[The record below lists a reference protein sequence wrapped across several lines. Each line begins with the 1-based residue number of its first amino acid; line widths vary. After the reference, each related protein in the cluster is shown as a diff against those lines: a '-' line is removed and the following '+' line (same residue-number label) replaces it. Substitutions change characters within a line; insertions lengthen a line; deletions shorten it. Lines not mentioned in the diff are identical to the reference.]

1 MTAADS
7 APALRRWADLVWTD
21 FAALD
26 PTRTVAVLPLGAT
39 EQHGPHLPL
48 AVDTAIVE
56 ALLGAA
62 AAHLPPDAP
71 LLVLPT
77 LAVGLSPEH
86 EAFPGTLS
94 LAPET
99 ALAVLRDV
107 AAGVARAGVRK
118 MVIVNGHGGHVGLL
132 DVATR
137 AMRVRH
143 GLLVWSVPWW
153 QLPLIETDG
162 RDLLADLPPEEQRFG
177 VHAGQLETAVMLAIA
192 PERVR
197 RAALRTFASSSQ
209 QRAQRYP
216 LLGNGR
222 SAKLA
227 WCMQDLHPE
236 GAAGDAAAADADWG
250 RRVLAA
256 AGASLA
262 QLLQEA
268 MAVPLSTVQEGPCE
282 R

>member
-153 QLPLIETDG
+153 QLPLIEAGG

-268 MAVPLSTVQEGPCE
+268 MAVPLSTVKEGPCE